1 MSRASWTVREA
12 AWGDHEP
19 EPIQFAVGP
28 WGFEL
33 RGDELADLTFDG
45 SPVVRSVRAVARDK
59 DWATVPA
66 TVESVVERADG
77 LDLQLALRGLGAD
90 IDAAIEVRAD
100 DTHFEVRLVATSRV
114 EFLSNRFGLI
124 VLHPPVVAGAELT
137 IGTSSG
143 GIRKTAFPVD
153 VSPHQPA
160 MDIRSLAWAHDGVA
174 TTATFA
180 GDVFEMEDQ
189 RNWTDASFKTYSTP
203 LARPF
208 PVAIPAGAVIEQSVE
223 FESARVEQRR
233 VTDAAPGADRVIEFA
248 EADHHVP
255 AVTLGASTVPDAAFS
270 AVGLP
275 AGLAGLLVE
284 LDTRSPSWRAAL
296 ARAAVE
302 AGGLPLDVRI
312 TADDPASVHEAVVVA
327 AASGAVARVGVFGGR
342 GHVTDPELWE
352 ALADAAR
359 TSLPEAELIGGARSH
374 FTELNRQ
381 HHELPAD
388 LQGITFAMTPQMHAT
403 ERAQLVESIAMQAI
417 VVRDAVRI
425 AGGRPVHIG
434 PITLRSRFNAV
445 ATSDGGTRLAT
456 TAALAEGYGA
466 EVVERATDPRQ
477 TSTALEAWTVA
488 SFAAIC
494 LGAVAGAGTGT
505 GTDTGDGTGTVASVD
520 YFETFGPRGIRD
532 AAGRFPALRAIEE
545 IASIAGTRLLTPRSE
560 PPDGIWIVGGARPDD
575 SWRVLVASLA
585 DRPVALLVPH
595 GGRERHLIVA
605 PYEVAVIDS
614 QG

>member
-1 MSRASWTVREA
+1 MTVESWAIREA
-12 AWGDHEP
+12 AWGGREP
-19 EPIQFAVGP
+19 KPTAIEFGP
-28 WGFEL
+28 WRFEL

-45 SPVVRSVRAVARDK
+45 SPVVRSVRAVARDR

-66 TVESVVERADG
+66 IVESVVERADG
-77 LDLQLALRGLGAD
+77 VDLQLALRGLGAD
-90 IDAAIEVRAD
+90 IGAAIEVRAD
-100 DTHFEVRLVATSRV
+100 DTRFAVRLVATSRV

-143 GIRKTAFPVD
+143 GIRNTAFPVE

-160 MDIRSLAWAHDGVA
+160 MDISSLAWAHDGVA

-189 RNWTDASFKTYSTP
+189 RNWTDASYKTYSTP

-208 PVAIPAGAVIEQSVE
+208 PVVIAAGAVIEQSVE
-223 FESARVEQRR
+223 FECARVEPRR
-233 VTDAAPGADRVIEFA
+233 ATDAATGADQVVEFA
-248 EADHHVP
+248 QTDHLVP

-270 AVGLP
+270 AGGLP
-275 AGLAGLLVE
+275 AGVAGLLVE

-312 TADDPASVHEAVVVA
+312 PADDPAAVHAAVAAA
-327 AASGAVARVGVFGGR
+327 AASGSVARIGVFGGR
-342 GHVTDPELWE
+342 GHVTEPELWE
-352 ALADAAR
+352 ALTDAAR
-359 TSLPEAELIGGARSH
+359 SSLPEAELIGGARSH

-388 LQGITFAMTPQMHAT
+388 LEGITFAMTPQMHAT
-403 ERAQLVESIAMQAI
+403 ERAQLVESVAMQAI

-425 AGGRPVHIG
+425 ADGRPVHVG

-445 ATSDGGTRLAT
+445 ATSGGGARPAT
-456 TAALAEGYGA
+456 AAALAEGYGA
-466 EVVERATDPRQ
+466 ALVEGATDPRQ
-477 TSTALEAWTVA
+477 ASVALEAWTVA

-494 LGAVAGAGTGT
+494 AGAVAGGNGGDTGTGT
-505 GTDTGDGTGTVASVD
+505 GSVASVD
-520 YFETFGPRGIRD
+520 YFETVGPRGIRD
-532 AAGRFPALRAIEE
+532 AAGPFPVARAIEE
-545 IASIAGTRLLTPRSE
+545 IASIAGARLLTPRSDS
-560 PPDGIWIVGGARPDD
+560 PNGIWIVGGARPDG

-585 DRPVALLVPH
+585 DRPVALNVRH
-595 GGRERHLIVA
+595 GGGERHHIVA
-605 PYEVAVIDS
+605 PYEVAVLDS
-614 QG
+614 RD

>member
-1 MSRASWTVREA
+1 MTRESWAARER

-19 EPIQFAVGP
+19 EPVAFTVGP
-28 WGFEL
+28 WRFEL

-45 SPVVRSVRAVARDK
+45 SPVVRSVRAVARDR

-66 TVESVVERADG
+66 TVEAVDERGDG
-77 LDLQLALRGLGAD
+77 LDLKVALRGLGAD
-90 IDAAIEVRAD
+90 IAAAIEVRAD
-100 DTHFEVRLVATSRV
+100 DARFAVRLVARSRV

-137 IGTSSG
+137 IGTASG
-143 GIRKTAFPVD
+143 GIRDTAFPVE

-160 MDIRSLAWAHDGVA
+160 MDIRSLAWTHDGVA

-189 RNWTDASFKTYSTP
+189 RNWTDASYKTYSTP

-223 FESARVEQRR
+223 FESTRVEPRR
-233 VTDAAPGADRVIEFA
+233 VTDAAAGADRVIEFD
-248 EADHHVP
+248 ETDHHVP
-255 AVTLGASTVPDAAFS
+255 ALTLGASTVPDAAFS
-270 AVGLP
+270 ADGVP
-275 AGLAGLLVE
+275 AGVTGLLVE
-284 LDTRSPSWRAAL
+284 LDTRSSSWRAAL
-296 ARAAVE
+296 DRAAVE

-312 TADDPASVHEAVVVA
+312 TADDPAAVHEAVAAA
-327 AASGAVARVGVFGGR
+327 AASGAVSRIGVFGGR
-342 GHVTDPELWE
+342 GHVTEPELWE
-352 ALADAAR
+352 ALTDAAR

-403 ERAQLVESIAMQAI
+403 ERAQLVESIAMQAT

-425 AGGRPVHIG
+425 ADGRPVHVG
-434 PITLRSRFNAV
+434 PMTLRSRFNAV
-445 ATSDGGTRLAT
+445 ATSGGGARIA

-466 EVVERATDPRQ
+466 ELVEGATDPRQ
-477 TSTALEAWTVA
+477 ASVALEAWTVA

-494 LGAVAGAGTGT
+494 KGAVAGAGAGTATGT
-505 GTDTGDGTGTVASVD
+505 GSVASVD
-520 YFETFGPRGIRD
+520 YFETVGPRGIRD
-532 AAGRFPALRAIEE
+532 AAGPFPVARAIEE
-545 IASIAGTRLLTPRSE
+545 IASIAGTRLLTPRGE
-560 PPDGIWIVGGARPDD
+560 TPDGIWIVGGARPDG

-585 DRPVALLVPH
+585 DEPVALLIPH

-605 PYEVAVIDS
+605 PYEVAVLDS

>member
-1 MSRASWTVREA
+1 MSRASWVVREA

-19 EPIQFAVGP
+19 EPVALAVGP
-28 WGFEL
+28 WRFEP

-45 SPVVRSVRAVARDK
+45 SPVVRSMRAVARDK

-66 TVESVVERADG
+66 TVESVIELADG
-77 LDLQLALRGLGAD
+77 IDLRLALRGLGAE
-90 IDAAIEVRAD
+90 IDATIEVRAD
-100 DTHFEVRLVATSRV
+100 DTRFAARLVATSRV

-143 GIRKTAFPVD
+143 GIRNTVFPVG
-153 VSPHQPA
+153 VAPHQPA

-208 PVAIPAGAVIEQSVE
+208 PVAIAAGAVIEQSVE
-223 FESARVEQRR
+223 FESTRVEQRR
-233 VTDAAPGADRVIEFA
+233 VTDAATGVDRVIEFA
-248 EADHHVP
+248 VTDHHVP

-270 AVGLP
+270 AGGLP
-275 AGLAGLLVE
+275 AGVAGVLVE
-284 LDTRSPSWRAAL
+284 LDTRSSSWRAAL
-296 ARAAVE
+296 DRAAVE
-302 AGGLPLDVRI
+302 AGELPLDVRI
-312 TADDPASVHEAVVVA
+312 TADDPASVHEAVVTA
-327 AASGAVARVGVFGGR
+327 AASGAVARIGVFGR

-359 TSLPEAELIGGARSH
+359 TSLPDAELIGGARSH

-403 ERAQLVESIAMQAI
+403 ERAQLVESVAMQAI

-425 AGGRPVHIG
+425 ADGRPVHVG

-445 ATSDGGTRLAT
+445 ATSGSGARLAT
-456 TAALAEGYGA
+456 AAALAEGYGA
-466 EVVERATDPRQ
+466 EVVEGATDPRQ
-477 TSTALEAWTVA
+477 ASDALEAWTVA

-494 LGAVAGAGTGT
+494 AGGVDGGSGSGTGS
-505 GTDTGDGTGTVASVD
+505 GSVASVD
-520 YFETFGPRGIRD
+520 YFETVGPRGIRD
-532 AAGRFPALRAIEE
+532 AAGPFPVARAIGE
-545 IASIAGTRLLTPRSE
+545 IASIAGARLLTPRSDA
-560 PPDGIWIVGGARPDD
+560 PDGIWIVGGTRPDG

-585 DRPVALLVPH
+585 DQPIALNVRH
-595 GGRERHLIVA
+595 GEGERHLVVA
-605 PYEVAVIDS
+605 PYEVAVLDS
-614 QG
+614 HD